1 MYVRKP
7 WLYCG
12 LCTARS
18 NFGDL
23 WRWGNL
29 SLQWEIH
36 QVIQTKLENSKP
48 NLKTPNQT
56 RKLQTKPE
64 NLKTKPDTPN
74 QIKPNLNKKI
84 NLNQKPKLK
93 LRQNKNLNQKLKFIN
108 PKPETKD
115 NNQSQIQIKN
125 FNSKQTKSWIP
136 NHKNHKSQFNPQS
149 QKNNLT
155 WIPKQDG
162 TKTQTKPSSQSR
174 TISQ

>member
-36 QVIQTKLENSKP
+36 QVIQTKPENSIPNLKLWTKLENSKP

-74 QIKPNLNKKI
+74 QIKPNLNK
-84 NLNQKPKLK
+84 N
-93 LRQNKNLNQKLKFIN
+93 
-108 PKPETKD
+108 KPE
-115 NNQSQIQIKN
+115 
-125 FNSKQTKSWIP
+125 SKAKTE
-136 NHKNHKSQFNPQS
+136 
-149 QKNNLT
+149 
-155 WIPKQDG
+155 
-162 TKTQTKPSSQSR
+162 TKTKQELESKTEIYQS
-174 TISQ
+174 